1 MHLTE
6 IAKLR
11 AIDDPATLLDF
22 GLLSVAT
29 LEVAA
34 DPRLARCEKA
44 LDLPLRMRPAAPRG
58 KGNCHHQP
66 SVRFDGDPQ
75 GSRTGRPAKP
85 VFEWAAEQFHP
96 ARFEVQ

>member
-34 DPRLARCEKA
+34 DPRLTRCEKA
-44 LDLPLRMRPAAPRG
+44 LDLALGMRPAAPRG
-58 KGNCHHQP
+58 KGSCHNK
-66 SVRFDGDPQ
+66 SSARIDGDPQ
-75 GSRTGRPAKP
+75 GSRTGRPAEP
-85 VFEWAAEQFHP
+85 VFEWPAGQFHA
-96 ARFEVQ
+96 ARFEVR